1 MYQFIQQNLSFPLC
15 SILNTVP
22 QAIAWVTGSPDFS
35 DISGRV
41 RFYPTNRGILIC
53 AEISGLPYLPE
64 TCDNRVFGF
73 HIHAGMACEGN
84 HSDAFSEAGTH
95 YNPDSCEHPH
105 HAGDLPPLFGN
116 NGYALS
122 VFLTDRFTISEIIG
136 KTVIIHDSPDDF
148 TTQPSGNSGTKI
160 ACGII
165 TKTS

>member
-1 MYQFIQQNLSFPLC
+1 MYQFIQQNLNFPLC

-22 QAIAWVTGSPDFS
+22 QAIAWVTGSPDFP

-64 TCDNRVFGF
+64 ACDSRVFGF
-73 HIHAGMACEGN
+73 HIHAGVACEGN

-165 TKTS
+165 TKTA